1 MSGWLR
7 DAVVPLLALLG
18 AGLYL
23 LGLEGAHGSA
33 RRFPTLVIVLLVVL
47 AVPLLV
53 QAWRRPQG
61 GTLPTPLAWLR
72 SNAQRVAFVALAVAY
87 YPAFGTL
94 GFDVANASF
103 LLVALPLAGLGRGR
117 SVLVRAALTLAVTS
131 LLVFLFRLVAVT
143 LDLNLPPG
151 LFGG

>member
-7 DAVVPLLALLG
+7 DAVVPLLALFG

-33 RRFPTLVIVLLVVL
+33 RRFPVVVIALLAVL

-53 QAWRRPQG
+53 QAWRRPRG
-61 GTLPTPLAWLR
+61 GPLPRPVDWLR
-72 SNAQRVAFVALAVAY
+72 AHARRVAFVALAVAY
-87 YPAFGTL
+87 YPAFGL
-94 GFDVANASF
+94 VGFDAANALF
-103 LLVALPLAGLGRGR
+103 LLVALPLAGLGHGR
-117 SVLVRAALTLAVTS
+117 SVPIRVGLTLAVTS

-151 LFGG
+151 LFGR